1 MVQPNQAMKDFVRHS
16 RCVNYY
22 TNKQVWVASQGRH
35 YHVSGCPMDDA
46 DGPHSE
52 AIYHKDLANE
62 NAERYIP
69 CSCAF
74 DEYQESLHEGLIVKH
89 VC

>member
-1 MVQPNQAMKDFVRHS
+1 
-16 RCVNYY
+16 
-22 TNKQVWVASQGRH
+22 
-35 YHVSGCPMDDA
+35 MDDA

-52 AIYHKDLANE
+52 AVYHKDLVNE